1 MRLVAIGVILMI
13 AATAGTAGAYKI
25 KNWPTI
31 NEISEVVVNPGGAK
45 DMNFT
50 FKNRLNFDLENAVL
64 ELEVYLR
71 LLDDDAQRIHEVST
85 PPELHPIGTEDYDTV
100 PGVVD
105 QFVLGEVASKQKI
118 NIRFNVDTDM
128 GTPAG
133 VYVIRIRLSF
143 DRRGEKVEFW
153 SRGHFTTDQYKEAM
167 NGTFPEG
174 VGGTI
179 LETSFEVKT
188 RSNKEVFWLLPI
200 GAALSFAAG
209 IYYWRKAR

>member
-1 MRLVAIGVILMI
+1 MI
-13 AATAGTAGAYKI
+13 DEVST
-25 KNWPTI
+25 
-31 NEISEVVVNPGGAK
+31 VVVNPGGAK

-50 FKNRLNFDLENAVL
+50 LKNRLAFDLENAVL

-85 PPELHPIGTEDYDTV
+85 PPELHPIGSEDYDTV

-105 QFVLGEVASKQKI
+105 HFVLGEVASKQRI

-133 VYVIRIRLSF
+133 VYIIRMRLSF
-143 DRRGEKVEFW
+143 DRDGEKVEFW
-153 SRGHFTTDQYKEAM
+153 SRGHFTNDQFKEAL
-167 NGTFPEG
+167 NNTFPEG
-174 VGGTI
+174 VYGTI
-179 LETSFEVKT
+179 PETSFEVKT
-188 RSNKEVFWLLPI
+188 RSNEDIFWVLPI

-209 IYYWRKAR
+209 IYYWRRAR